1 MEFNKVPGLK
11 AVYSVKGDDLVK
23 VYGEEINLD
32 TKKLVSFLKENAK
45 IGEEESRKLDMGT
58 LLGFAMILDNLGV
71 AYMGGYVMF
80 VDAVK
85 TNWNTVLDAFKE
97 VLVK

>member
-1 MEFNKVPGLK
+1 
-11 AVYSVKGDDLVK
+11 
-23 VYGEEINLD
+23 
-32 TKKLVSFLKENAK
+32 
-45 IGEEESRKLDMGT
+45 MGS
-58 LLGFAMILDNLGV
+58 LLGFAMILDDLGV

>member
-1 MEFNKVPGLK
+1 M
-11 AVYSVKGDDLVK
+11 KGDDLVK

-45 IGEEESRKLDMGT
+45 IGEEEARKLDMGT